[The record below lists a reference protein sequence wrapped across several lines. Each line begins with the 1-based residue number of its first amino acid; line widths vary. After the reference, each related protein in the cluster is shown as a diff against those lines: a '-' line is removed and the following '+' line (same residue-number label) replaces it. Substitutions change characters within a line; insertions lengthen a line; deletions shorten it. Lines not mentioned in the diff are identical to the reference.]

1 MRPRILFALLAL
13 ALPAMLGA
21 CSGTAAIAMA
31 GISATTFA
39 MTDKFPSDHVASWV
53 TGEDCSALQ
62 AEQTGEYCRTS
73 EEIAAAEAAEKPRA
87 APAVYCYRTIGEI
100 DCQSEP
106 DPAAESRL
114 VQ

>member
-1 MRPRILFALLAL
+1 MRSKILLVLCAL
-13 ALPAMLGA
+13 ALPAALGG

-31 GISATTFA
+31 GISATSFA
-39 MTDKFPSDHVASWV
+39 MTDKFPTDHVASWV

-62 AEQTGEYCRTS
+62 AEQTGEYCRTP
-73 EEIAAAEAAEKPRA
+73 EEIAAAEAAEKPGV

-106 DPAAESRL
+106 DPTAESRL